1 MINIIIGFALGFFI
15 ATMGLTGVAQ
25 AVDEVIDKIK
35 TTTITI
41 EKSK

>member
-25 AVDEVIDKIK
+25 AVDEVINKIK

-41 EKSK
+41 EPSK

>member
-25 AVDEVIDKIK
+25 AVDEVINKIK

-41 EKSK
+41 EQSK